1 MNKNSNLLKAYQN
14 RKTIKIE
21 KYNVLSQR
29 KYFLFMY
36 VKNIQKTSFVLRE
49 CLKDG
54 VYLLNVQNCKNTSLK
69 NLNYFF
75 KR

>member
-69 NLNYFF
+69 NLNCFF